1 MVFNQKQQKLLQ
13 VWQVSGKHKNASND
27 CKSVNDL
34 CNQLQGTQPW
44 CDLATARGTWGQL
57 AQGGFHP
64 PVPQASQPQ
73 HESGIIQLC
82 QQVARMA
89 RAQPGHALQLLP
101 CREAFGSL
109 CIDSCNAPGSST
121 LQPGFTLLLP
131 GMRPGDVC
139 CRASAWS
146 CVTAVA
152 RVVASCCSRKAAAT
166 PAAVT
171 SIGTTLHQQKSH

>member
-1 MVFNQKQQKLLQ
+1 MTTNGAMPAANADAVTAQLILPERLHPQRWEQGKGEFLTLAFNQKQQKLLQ

-44 CDLATARGTWGQL
+44 CVPATARGTWGQL

-89 RAQPGHALQLLP
+89 RAQPGHAL
-101 CREAFGSL
+101 
-109 CIDSCNAPGSST
+109 
-121 LQPGFTLLLP
+121 
-131 GMRPGDVC
+131 
-139 CRASAWS
+139 
-146 CVTAVA
+146 
-152 RVVASCCSRKAAAT
+152 
-166 PAAVT
+166 
-171 SIGTTLHQQKSH
+171 